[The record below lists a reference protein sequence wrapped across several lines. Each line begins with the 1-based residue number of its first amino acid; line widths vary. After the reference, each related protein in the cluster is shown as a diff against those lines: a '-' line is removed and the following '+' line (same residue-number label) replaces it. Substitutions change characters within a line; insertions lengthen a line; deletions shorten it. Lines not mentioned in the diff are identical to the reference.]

1 MPDSQ
6 QSEQNVIDVST
17 RLRQAEVLL
26 GVSRAVAALETLN
39 EVLAALVQITSMEM
53 GAERTTLFLNDSH
66 TGELYSRIAQGTFY
80 REIRMLNTNGVAGHV
95 YTTGK
100 GVVVPDAYA
109 DERFN
114 RSIDEQTGFVTKSL
128 LCAPIRTVKGEVIG
142 IAQVL
147 NKQEGQFTEDD
158 LAVLEAMT
166 TQAALALQ
174 STAFVERTQKTRTQE
189 IEFLEV
195 VSDVISELDLAALLQ
210 KVMSEATRMLQAE
223 RSTLFLNDEKTHELY
238 TVVAQGLD
246 DEPLR
251 LRAGR

>member
-1 MPDSQ
+1 MAKILISDKMSPYA
-6 QSEQNVIDVST
+6 EQCFLNRGIEVDVRTGMTPEELIGCIGDYNGLAVRST
-17 RLRQAEVLL
+17 TKVTAEVLEAADNL
-26 GVSRAVAALETLN
+26 QVIGRAGIGVDNIDRNAA
-39 EVLAALVQITSMEM
+39 
-53 GAERTTLFLNDSH
+53 
-66 TGELYSRIAQGTFY
+66 
-80 REIRMLNTNGVAGHV
+80 
-95 YTTGK
+95 TGK

-223 RSTLFLNDEKTHELY
+223 RSTLFLNN
-238 TVVAQGLD
+238 
-246 DEPLR
+246 
-251 LRAGR
+251 